1 MLQIIFI
8 IFASCKFLGYLWGLI
23 SGSTYKSAPD
33 ALHASAM
40 IVGSTIGS
48 AAMITLSIIAAI
60 YPTSSFAF
68 VLGIVFAAL
77 QGIGGLLLLGL
88 GRFARSLSNWIF
100 VTLFIVA
107 LVLA

>member
-8 IFASCKFLGYLWGLI
+8 IFASFKFLGYLWGLI
-23 SGSTYKSAPD
+23 SGEIYKNARD
-33 ALHASAM
+33 ALNASAM
-40 IVGSTIGS
+40 IVGSTLGCGII
-48 AAMITLSIIAAI
+48 ITLSIIAAI
-60 YPTSSFAF
+60 YPASSFAF
-68 VLGIVFAAL
+68 VLGIVYAAL
-77 QGIGGLLLLGL
+77 QGIGGLLLLAL

>member
-1 MLQIIFI
+1 MLQIVFI
-8 IFASCKFLGYLWGLI
+8 IFASYKFLSYLWGLI
-23 SGSTYKSAPD
+23 SGETYKYAKD
-33 ALHASAM
+33 ALNASAM
-40 IVGSTIGS
+40 VVGSTLGS
-48 AAMITLSIIAAI
+48 GAIMALSIIAAI

-77 QGIGGLLLLGL
+77 QGVGGLLLLGL

>member
-23 SGSTYKSAPD
+23 SGETYKSAPD

-48 AAMITLSIIAAI
+48 AAMITMSIIAAI
-60 YPTSSFAF
+60 YPASAFAF

-77 QGIGGLLLLGL
+77 QGIGGLLLLAL

>member
-1 MLQIIFI
+1 MLKIIFI
-8 IFASCKFLGYLWGLI
+8 IFASFKFLGYLWGLI
-23 SGSTYKSAPD
+23 SGETYKNARD
-33 ALHASAM
+33 ALNASAM
-40 IVGSTIGS
+40 IVGSTLGCGII
-48 AAMITLSIIAAI
+48 ITLSIIAAI

-68 VLGIVFAAL
+68 VLGIVYAAL
-77 QGIGGLLLLGL
+77 QGVGGLLLLAL